1 MAKRERF
8 TTSINC
14 QMCQET
20 GTASWEENENPVYS
34 AGDLGTT
41 LEGDLRGVPNFWRVG
56 LLRHMRRKG
65 DWRRKFKL
73 AH

>member
-14 QMCQET
+14 PECRKT
-20 GTASWEENENPVYS
+20 GTATWEENENSVYS

-41 LEGDLRGVPNFWRVG
+41 LKGVSEGFRTSGGSGYCVICGEKATGGGNSN
-56 LLRHMRRKG
+56 
-65 DWRRKFKL
+65 
-73 AH
+73 